1 MKILYCHDNVYYKD
15 DQEHH
20 FSAGQ
25 FGYDYWQPYLE
36 AFGSLTVLGR
46 GESLPTNADMRKM
59 SRSDGQNVEIKT
71 FSNIN
76 SPLALLEHRKHV
88 ASAIISE
95 VNNSDGVIIR
105 AMSEIG
111 WIAFKEARRLGLPV
125 AHELSGCPWDNTW
138 NHGSLVGKLYA
149 PVRYL
154 RARKVAREADGVIYV
169 TRDFLPNRYPAA
181 GFTAIASNVR
191 LEKPGPSV
199 LENRKNKI
207 QNPASHLSI
216 GLIGQLDHKLKGID
230 VAMKALAAFKEKH
243 PSANVKL
250 HLLGPGNPEKYESL
264 IKDLNLTNHISFD
277 GILSGGQAVYN
288 WLDNIDIYIQPSF
301 HEGLPRALIEA
312 MSRGCPC
319 LASTAGGISEL
330 LDEDFLHK
338 PGDHA
343 KLAED
348 IKKLHIS
355 PPSRLIQI
363 AETNFR
369 SSLHYTSDKLIPIRR
384 NFWKKFA
391 NTVKQRHAQ

>member
-216 GLIGQLDHKLKGID
+216 GLIGQLDHKLKGC
-230 VAMKALAAFKEKH
+230 
-243 PSANVKL
+243 
-250 HLLGPGNPEKYESL
+250 LL
-264 IKDLNLTNHISFD
+264 
-277 GILSGGQAVYN
+277 
-288 WLDNIDIYIQPSF
+288 
-301 HEGLPRALIEA
+301 
-312 MSRGCPC
+312 
-319 LASTAGGISEL
+319 
-330 LDEDFLHK
+330 
-338 PGDHA
+338 
-343 KLAED
+343 
-348 IKKLHIS
+348 
-355 PPSRLIQI
+355 
-363 AETNFR
+363 
-369 SSLHYTSDKLIPIRR
+369 YTSPSPRDS
-384 NFWKKFA
+384 
-391 NTVKQRHAQ
+391 

>member
-15 DQEHH
+15 DQEKN

-46 GESLPTNADMRKM
+46 GEHLPDNADMRKM
-59 SRSDGQNVEIKT
+59 SRSDGQNVEVKT
-71 FSNIN
+71 FKNIN
-76 SPLALLEHRKHV
+76 SPRGLWAHKAQV
-88 ASAIISE
+88 TSAILKE
-95 VNNSDGVIIR
+95 VGNSDGVIIR

-111 WIAFKEARRLGLPV
+111 WIAFKEARRLGLPI

-138 NHGSLVGKLYA
+138 NHGSLIGKLYA

-169 TRDFLPNRYPAA
+169 TRDFLPTRYPAK
-181 GFTAIASNVR
+181 GLTAIASNVR
-191 LEKPGPSV
+191 LEKPKPAV
-199 LENRKNKI
+199 LERRKEKVERSS
-207 QNPASHLSI
+207 AYLSI

-230 VAMKALAAFKEKH
+230 VAIKALAAFKEKH
-243 PSANVKL
+243 PSSNVNL
-250 HLLGPGNPEKYESL
+250 HLLGPGNPKKYETL
-264 IKDLNLTNHISFD
+264 IKDLNLTNNISFD

-319 LASTAGGISEL
+319 LASTAGGIREL

-338 PGDHA
+338 PGDYD
-343 KLAED
+343 KLAKD
-348 IKKLHIS
+348 IEKIHTSTPSELKQIS
-355 PPSRLIQI
+355 
-363 AETNFR
+363 ETNFKK
-369 SSLHYTSDKLIPIRR
+369 SLHYTSEKLIPIRQE
-384 NFWKKFA
+384 FWGKFA
-391 NTVKQRHAQ
+391 NTVKQHHG